1 MDINYPCSEERMD
14 YVLPMKAQDKV
25 YIAMR
30 KGEDMILSVDASNAF
45 TYVFLGDTPE
55 DLADTVHK
63 YLPDSDDWDATP
75 ISVYELL
82 DNWRSVMY
90 KGEPTLL
97 MGCTNRFATTSL
109 LVENGHVYPHVY
121 QLLTYFVDSE
131 GTPYKYNNAL
141 VCSSTPQKLQTIM
154 YSLNN
159 DVLDKFFNGDYKMV
173 TETLLQIG
181 RINPVV
187 YCDGSLSH
195 VGQSLGVSLHY
206 RKMRDNNV
214 QS

>member
-25 YIAMR
+25 YIAVR
-30 KGEDMILSVDASNAF
+30 DGGDDVLSVEANNTF
-45 TYVFLGDTPE
+45 TYVFVGDSPE
-55 DLADTVHK
+55 DLTETVSK
-63 YLPDSDDWDATP
+63 FLPDSNDWTATP

-90 KGEPTLL
+90 KEEPTLL
-97 MGCTNRFATTSL
+97 IGCDNRFATTSL
-109 LVENGHVYPHVY
+109 LVANGHVYPHVY
-121 QLLTYFVDSE
+121 QLLTYLTDLE
-131 GTPYKYNNAL
+131 GVPYKHNNAL
-141 VCSSTPQKLQTIM
+141 VCSSTPQKLQALM
-154 YSLNN
+154 YALNN
-159 DVLDKFFNGDYKMV
+159 DVLNEFFSGNYKMT
-173 TETLLQIG
+173 TETLLEIG
-181 RINPVV
+181 RKNPIV

-214 QS
+214 

>member
-1 MDINYPCSEERMD
+1 MD

-25 YIAMR
+25 YIAVR

-45 TYVFLGDTPE
+45 TYVFLGDTPD

-173 TETLLQIG
+173 TETLIQIG